1 MAFSILCLFLTILYA
16 AFAGFLFVHSETLL
30 HELRFTETHTNNAS
44 GPQLHSTYAAANSNN
59 GYIGE
64 RFDVPVR
71 RPTSNFDL
79 PPPKAIV

>member
-1 MAFSILCLFLTILYA
+1 MAYSILCLFLSILYA
-16 AFAGFLFVHSETLL
+16 AFAGFLFVHSENFL
-30 HELRFTETHTNNAS
+30 HELQFLEAHDNTNTS
-44 GPQLHSTYAAANSNN
+44 GPQLHSTYANN